1 MSTPAI
7 DDMMDDIRANASAGI
22 ADNLLKALADKVGWA
37 ARADAVFGDPV
48 ERDGVTV
55 IPVAKVRW
63 GFGGGAGQDSGDDPS
78 ATPDTGGGGGGGVL
92 ASPLGFIEL
101 QNGAATFRRV
111 NDPAG
116 YWPLVVA
123 GGVAFWMFA
132 RGLRIIFRK

>member
-1 MSTPAI
+1 M
-7 DDMMDDIRANASAGI
+7 
-22 ADNLLKALADKVGWA
+22 
-37 ARADAVFGDPV
+37 
-48 ERDGVTV
+48 TV

-63 GFGGGAGQDSGDDPS
+63 GFGGGGGQDASDDGALSADSGS
-78 ATPDTGGGGGGGVL
+78 GGGGGVF

-111 NDPAG
+111 HDPAG

>member
-7 DDMMDDIRANASAGI
+7 DDMMDDIRANASACI

-63 GFGGGAGQDSGDDPS
+63 GFGGGGGQDASDDGALSADSGS
-78 ATPDTGGGGGGGVL
+78 GGGGGVL

-101 QNGAATFRRV
+101 LNGAATFRRV
-111 NDPAG
+111 HDPAATG
-116 YWPLVVA
+116 RSSSP
-123 GGVAFWMFA
+123 
-132 RGLRIIFRK
+132 